1 MGQPSLQVGLNT
13 PAVSGDNKLSSDR
26 TAVQNE
32 SEVKPFSSTLNEQLE
47 KPSEH
52 NNKAKKVDSVDKK
65 QEKEDIPAQDEATVK
80 NHEKAETVSTS
91 ESEKNESSDAKA
103 EQSADEGGNNLPVVD
118 VEVARQAENESGEQ
132 ADGEELSAAETD
144 TVNIANSQTS
154 YVDDS
159 KEASIAITQSNANK
173 STASTTLNN
182 DESSSNDSA
191 TELKPALR
199 SDILHAILNK
209 KGKQLGSSK
218 EGAGADFTKELSSM
232 GQKHVEVPVNER
244 QKMAKL
250 FAASKAEGNLV
261 AETKNPLASTF
272 SSTLTSMSA
281 ASTSSSSP
289 LTPLASQTTS
299 VGQSVFS
306 MQPSVQS
313 EAWGKV
319 LSSRVVW
326 MAREGVQQA
335 ELRLN
340 PAKLGPVEVKLH
352 MNNDQANV
360 TFVAQNAATRDALEQ
375 ALPRLKESFQENG
388 MNLANADVSDQASG
402 QQAEED
408 GAGEASPNNHDKS
421 LQTDGGDHEQ
431 EQDEVLSS
439 LDDSELGVSVFA

>member
-1 MGQPSLQVGLNT
+1 
-13 PAVSGDNKLSSDR
+13 
-26 TAVQNE
+26 
-32 SEVKPFSSTLNEQLE
+32 
-47 KPSEH
+47 
-52 NNKAKKVDSVDKK
+52 
-65 QEKEDIPAQDEATVK
+65 
-80 NHEKAETVSTS
+80 
-91 ESEKNESSDAKA
+91 
-103 EQSADEGGNNLPVVD
+103 
-118 VEVARQAENESGEQ
+118 
-132 ADGEELSAAETD
+132 
-144 TVNIANSQTS
+144 
-154 YVDDS
+154 
-159 KEASIAITQSNANK
+159 
-173 STASTTLNN
+173 
-182 DESSSNDSA
+182 
-191 TELKPALR
+191 
-199 SDILHAILNK
+199 
-209 KGKQLGSSK
+209 
-218 EGAGADFTKELSSM
+218 M

-250 FAASKAEGNLV
+250 FAASKAEGSLV

-289 LTPLASQTTS
+289 LTLLASQTTS

-352 MNNDQANV
+352 MNNDQASV

-408 GAGEASPNNHDKS
+408 GAGETSPNNHDKS